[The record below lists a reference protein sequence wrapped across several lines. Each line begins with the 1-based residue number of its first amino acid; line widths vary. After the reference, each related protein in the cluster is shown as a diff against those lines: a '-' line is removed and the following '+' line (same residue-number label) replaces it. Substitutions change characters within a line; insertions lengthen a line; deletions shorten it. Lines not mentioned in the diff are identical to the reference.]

1 MAQNP
6 KLIDKIS
13 YEATTGKR
21 LYQERLGTGRIGF
34 TASAIAGGGKLYYT
48 SEEGEIFVVQ
58 AGPIFQLLAQNPMN
72 EVCMAT
78 PEVCMATPALSEGCL
93 YFHTREHLAAIKEAP
108 R

>member
-21 LYQERLGTGRIGF
+21 LYQERLGTGRTGF
-34 TASAIAGGGKLYYT
+34 TASAIADGGKLYYT

-78 PEVCMATPALSEGCL
+78 PALSEGCL